1 MITELYIDL
10 RRRVNAWASLTKQT
24 SQARMGYVGQ
34 HLASVVTGLEGSRTG
49 ARGDD
54 LIAPDGKH
62 SEVKTCYR
70 VDQLGECS
78 VCGFKV
84 AIADKVCSLCGSD
97 RLKRKDDSKW
107 LIGLPAND
115 MLAKKKFASLFEN
128 ESFYLVLFEFEDLA
142 SPEVIVTSIWEVNPR
157 YRGFAYCMLDY
168 YKNIWANSVSH
179 APFNLWP
186 YSVKFYLMKPELIY
200 QAKINQDDT
209 IDTIRFPEVDAAP
222 NFTFPSLSKFT
233 CSVGF
238 NVDVCRE
245 LATRFMIDVT
255 GKTRLSLMSEIEEYR
270 KHEMCDDAL
279 FVDVVNDVFYAR
291 IMPYRHEIPCVVS

>member
-1 MITELYIDL
+1 
-10 RRRVNAWASLTKQT
+10 
-24 SQARMGYVGQ
+24 MGYVGQ

-84 AIADKVCSLCGSD
+84 AITDKVCPLCGSD

-115 MLAKKKFASLFEN
+115 ELAKKKFDAIFEN
-128 ESFYLVLFEFEDLA
+128 ESFYLVLFEFEDL
-142 SPEVIVTSIWEVNPR
+142 SCPDVIITSIWEVDPKF
-157 YRGFAYCMLDY
+157 RGFAYCMLDY
-168 YKNIWANSVSH
+168 YKNIWANSASH

-186 YSVKFYLMKPELIY
+186 YSVKFYLMMPKLIY
-200 QAKINQDDT
+200 QARIKQDNT
-209 IDTIRFPEVDAAP
+209 IETMRFPGIDP
-222 NFTFPSLSKFT
+222 NVKSSFPPLSNFYRSTGFTF
-233 CSVGF
+233 
-238 NVDVCRE
+238 DICRE
-245 LATRFMIDVT
+245 LAARFMIDVT

-270 KHEMCDDAL
+270 KHDLCDDAH
-279 FVDVVNDVFYAR
+279 FIDVLNEVFYAR
-291 IMPYRHEIPCVVS
+291 IMPYRHEIPCAVC